1 MNDATSFSGI
11 FNRPALAVLGAC
23 IFVAGCGGGGNG
35 GTNGR
40 VLAAGSPGSPGS
52 SGPPD
57 TSIPTVTA
65 MTPRE
70 DTAETGI
77 NERITLSF
85 SEGMAPADINVDNF
99 RLTDGTNA
107 ISGVVSFDP
116 VNHVAIFAPTVNL
129 QANTRYT
136 ATIVTGIKDLGGN
149 PLMTDFAWCFETS
162 GAADTTAPSV
172 TSMIPANAAVG
183 VAVNR
188 NVVATFSENMDSFT
202 LTPASVRVT
211 GPGAAPVSGTV
222 YYQGRTATFSPAQNF
237 APNTLYTATI
247 GTAVTDLAGNAA
259 LANKTWEFTTDASAD
274 LAAPVVNSSLP
285 ASGASGV
292 AIEQTLQVTFSE
304 PMDPVTVT
312 TQNFTVTEPASGP
325 VIGTVHYDVNSNT
338 ATFTRIN
345 HLTTPVS
352 FHPVP
357 ASNLELNTTY
367 TATLTTGMTDLA
379 GNPLAQNTVWSFTT
393 VP

>member
-1 MNDATSFSGI
+1 MNDATSFARI
-11 FNRPALAVLGAC
+11 FNRPALVVLGAC

-35 GTNGR
+35 GSNGR
-40 VLAAGSPGSPGS
+40 VVAGSPGSPGS

-57 TSIPTVTA
+57 TTIPTVTA
-65 MTPRE
+65 MTPGE

-85 SEGMAPADINVDNF
+85 SESMVPEDINVDNF
-99 RLTDGTNA
+99 RLTNGTNP
-107 ISGVVSFDP
+107 ISGVASFDS

-202 LTPASVRVT
+202 LTQASYRVA
-211 GPGAAPVSGTV
+211 GPDGVALSGTV
-222 YYQGRTATFSPAQNF
+222 NYQGKTATFSPARDF
-237 APNTLYTATI
+237 APNTLYKATI
-247 GTAVTDLAGNAA
+247 NTAVTDLAGNAA
-259 LANKTWEFTTDASAD
+259 LSNKTWEFTTDASAD
-274 LAAPVVNSSLP
+274 LTAPVVNSRIP
-285 ASGASGV
+285 ASGANGV
-292 AIEQTLQVTFSE
+292 AIDQSFQVTFSE

-312 TQNFTVTEPASGP
+312 TQNFTVTAGPASGA
-325 VIGTVHYDVNSNT
+325 VIGTVRYDVSSNT

-352 FHPVP
+352 FHPLPV
-357 ASNLELNTTY
+357 SNLELNTMY

-379 GNPLAQNTVWSFTT
+379 GNPLVQNAVWSFTT